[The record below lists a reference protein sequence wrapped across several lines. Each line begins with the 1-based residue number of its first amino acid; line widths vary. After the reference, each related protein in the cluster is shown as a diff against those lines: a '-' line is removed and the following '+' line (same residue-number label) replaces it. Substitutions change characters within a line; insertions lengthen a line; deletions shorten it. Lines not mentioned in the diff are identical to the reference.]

1 MISKIRACGT
11 EPFDKNYGVGYKVG
25 HDDFS
30 PYERVNK
37 LRRVFLDREFNIDIK
52 RALVITEVYKKNE
65 EASPIMKT
73 AEFLKKMLGEAELYI
88 HDDELII
95 GDIAAP
101 PKAAPIYPEFSVSW
115 IMEELDGDG
124 TFADREHDKFYITE
138 QDKQELLKV
147 LPYWVGKT
155 VADRVESELDADQLK
170 GGEMGKKVYMTNLY
184 HYAGVG
190 HYVMDYERLMRLGYN
205 GMIKEAE
212 DRLALAKG
220 DGKKEEFYTAMII
233 SLKASKNY
241 INRYSALAQKMAENE
256 NDEKR
261 KAELLQIAEN
271 CRVVAGEPP
280 KTMWQA
286 LQLWNFATT
295 IALIESNGHSV
306 SYGRMDQWLYPFY
319 ERDMENK
326 TYTKDFA
333 QELLECA
340 FIKCGNPSKLRD
352 KGSTKVR
359 NGRGWGGESLTVGG
373 VDKDGNDATNDLTFM
388 LLEASVHT
396 RMMDPWLCVRLHENT
411 PYELLVKTVECIRAG
426 YGHPK
431 LFNDQVTV
439 PVMLN
444 KGMTLE
450 EARNYEVVGCVE
462 PDLPGKELGYHD
474 AAYMNI
480 AKVMELTLNGGKCV
494 GCSKDCKAYDR
505 CVGKG
510 EILSPNYGDLT
521 TYKNID
527 EVIEAFNKQVAFWA
541 DKMCSGI
548 NITDRAQ
555 RDVKPLPYASA
566 FFEDCVESGTELN
579 AGGAKYNFS
588 GPQASGIA
596 TCADILCT
604 IKQLV
609 FEEKKYTGEQLLEAV
624 KNNWEGYEALY
635 ALVNSEKVH
644 HYGNDD
650 DYADELFK
658 KVFDIYCDNISG
670 RKNERGGEFCPGVYT
685 VNANV
690 GLGMDICASLDGR
703 KDFEPISDNLGPVHT
718 LVGSHDILGPTA
730 IANSVTKVDHSKAT
744 NGTLLNWKFPPECV
758 EGVEGR
764 ENLVNFI
771 KAYFDKKAMH
781 CQFNI
786 MSSAMMRDAMAHP
799 ERHKDMLVR
808 VAGYSAYFVEL
819 GVPLQMDLIR
829 RTELSFN

>member
-1 MISKIRACGT
+1 MTERIRPCGT
-11 EPFDKNYGVGYKVG
+11 EPFDKNYGVGYRVG

-30 PYERVNK
+30 PYERVNR
-37 LRRVFLDREFNIDIK
+37 LRKVFLEREFNIDVE
-52 RALVITEVYKKNE
+52 RALIITEVYKNNPGL
-65 EASPIMKT
+65 SPIMKT
-73 AEFLKKMLGEAELYI
+73 AEFMKKILGEIPLYI

-115 IMEELDGDG
+115 LLEELDGDG
-124 TFADREHDKFYITE
+124 TFADREHDKFFITPE
-138 QDKQELLKV
+138 DKKRLLEV
-147 LPYWVGKT
+147 LPFWVGKT
-155 VADRVESELDADQLK
+155 VADSVEKEFDSEQLK

-190 HYVMDYERLMRLGYN
+190 HYVMDYERLMSLGFD
-205 GMIKEAE
+205 GMLSEAE
-212 DRLALAKG
+212 EGLKNADSAEKA
-220 DGKKEEFYTAMII
+220 EFYTAMAIT
-233 SLKASKNY
+233 LKAAKSY
-241 INRYSALAQKMAENE
+241 ILRYSSLAFEMAEKE
-256 NDEKR
+256 TDEKR
-261 KAELLQIAEN
+261 SAELKTIGEN
-271 CRVVAGEPP
+271 CKVIAGGTPQ
-280 KTMWQA
+280 TMWQA

-306 SYGRMDQWLYPFY
+306 SYGRMDQWLNPFY
-319 ERDMENK
+319 ERDMKNK
-326 TYTKDFA
+326 TITKDFA

-396 RMMDPWLCVRLHENT
+396 RMMDPWLCVRLHEKT
-411 PYELLVKTVECIRAG
+411 PYELMVKTVECIRAG

-431 LFNDQVTV
+431 LFNDRAAVQ
-439 PVMLN
+439 VMLN

-462 PDLPGKELGYHD
+462 PDLPGKEYGYHD

-480 AKVMELTLNGGKCV
+480 AKVMELTLNGGKCI
-494 GCSKDCKAYDR
+494 GCNKDCRVYDR
-505 CVGKG
+505 CMGKG
-510 EILSPNYGDLT
+510 ETLSPNYGDLT
-521 TYKNID
+521 TYKSID
-527 EVIEAFNKQVAFWA
+527 EILDAFNKQVAYWS
-541 DKMCSGI
+541 DKMCSSI

-555 RDVKPLPYASA
+555 RDVKPLPFASA
-566 FFEDCVESGTELN
+566 FFEDCVKSGTELN

-596 TCADILCT
+596 TCADILST
-604 IKQLV
+604 VKQLV
-609 FEEKKYTGEQLLEAV
+609 FEEKKYTGAQLLDAV
-624 KNNWEGYEALY
+624 EKNWEGYDALY

-650 DYADELFK
+650 DYADDLFE
-658 KVFDIYCDNISG
+658 KVFNIYCDNIKG

-690 GLGMDICASLDGR
+690 GLGMDLKASLDGR
-703 KDFEPISDNLGPVHT
+703 KDYEPISDNLGPVHT
-718 LVGSHDILGPTA
+718 LAGSHDILGPTA

-758 EGVEGR
+758 EGIEGR
-764 ENLVNFI
+764 DNLVNFI
-771 KAYFDKKAMH
+771 NTYFEKKAMH